1 MPSQV
6 WQNHHKACEDVV
18 NKQITLVLSFSH
30 VYLSMVTVVFSGFIS
45 DFKLWPQSV
54 VHSPN
59 EMEVLLLFSLVSCV
73 LSDVSCLLPS
83 TPTLP
88 LQKPDH
94 GNGLEARQGALQKEK
109 DVNQSLLDLHNLS
122 SGHTDPHIGPKDG
135 AAENFQN
142 QLRDKELVK

>member
-45 DFKLWPQSV
+45 DFKLWPQL
-54 VHSPN
+54 
-59 EMEVLLLFSLVSCV
+59 MCLVSYHPPPRCRFRRLTMV
-73 LSDVSCLLPS
+73 ND
-83 TPTLP
+83 
-88 LQKPDH
+88 
-94 GNGLEARQGALQKEK
+94 LEARQGALQKEK

-122 SGHTDPHIGPKDG
+122 SGHTDPHVGPKDG